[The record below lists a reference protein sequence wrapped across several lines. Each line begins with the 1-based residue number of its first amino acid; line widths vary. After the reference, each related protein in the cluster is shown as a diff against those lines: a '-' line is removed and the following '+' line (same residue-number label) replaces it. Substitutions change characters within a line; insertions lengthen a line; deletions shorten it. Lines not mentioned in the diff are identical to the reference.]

1 MKPAAPERTVFF
13 EPWNLGDVIIAAS
26 ALRESKRAVSLACHS
41 MWHPLLRCALDET
54 PNLDLIPV
62 DLPYTT
68 RQRGNP
74 FDTGNGTNNERF
86 EGVREVR
93 SIRGD
98 LRDFA
103 AARKIFPHARIR
115 MNGWLRFFGRKSA
128 IVNFP
133 YAMGLSR
140 VQNRYRS
147 WATLAG
153 VDYQEIAATY
163 RRLQVQSPNNGRVL
177 IHVGAQWRSKQ
188 FPHAAD
194 LRNALVERG
203 RTVTILAAPN
213 DLLPPK
219 IEDSEVTR
227 IANEALVRELRS
239 AQHVITND
247 SGPMHLAAF
256 LGCRTTAVV
265 RTSPIEEWAPPATTI
280 IHSPVTPRGYR
291 PSQSYMSD
299 EILAGW
305 PTVSEIV
312 PAVLHAPSPMAQ

>member
-13 EPWNLGDVIIAAS
+13 EPWNLGDVIIAAA
-26 ALRESKRAVSLACHS
+26 ALRESKKPVSLACHS
-41 MWHPLLRCALDET
+41 MWHPLLRCALNEI
-54 PNLDLIPV
+54 PNLDLIAV

-74 FDTGNGTNNERF
+74 FDTGNPNERF
-86 EGVREVR
+86 EDVREVR

-103 AARKIFPHARIR
+103 AARKIFPHAHIR
-115 MNGWLRFFGRKSA
+115 MKGWLRFFGRKSA

-133 YAMGLSR
+133 YAMGLYR

-147 WATLAG
+147 WAKLAG
-153 VDYQEIAATY
+153 VEYEEIRATY
-163 RRLQVQSPNNGRVL
+163 RRLQAQSPNNGRVL
-177 IHVGAQWRSKQ
+177 IHVGAQWGSKQ
-188 FPHAAD
+188 FPNVAE
-194 LRNALVERG
+194 LRDALAERSFA
-203 RTVTILAAPN
+203 VTILAAPN
-213 DLLPPK
+213 DPLPLK
-219 IEDSEVTR
+219 IDEHDTFR
-227 IANEALVRELRS
+227 IADDPLIHELRS
-239 AQHVITND
+239 AEHVITND

-256 LGCRTTAVV
+256 LGCRTTAIV

-280 IHSPVTPRGYR
+280 IHSSVTPRGYR

-312 PAVLHAPSPMAQ
+312 PAILHAPSPDGPMI